1 MKTVIKFAD
10 EARQELK
17 KGVDEVADA
26 VKVSM
31 GAEGRT
37 VIIPVGENGYITT
50 KDGVS
55 IARSIDPV
63 GRFKEIGASIVKEAS
78 GRTNTKAGDGT
89 TTASVLVQSIFNAG
103 LQALEEG
110 ASAIQLKRGMDSA
123 LEDVLAELDSRA
135 IQVSKDNLSDVTT
148 ISVNGDKDLG
158 NLIAE
163 AFSKIGEHGLVITK
177 PSDTRDTTIEV
188 GQGIQLDNG
197 FIDPIFVT
205 DPIKYEC
212 VLENPYLLLYKGKI
226 ERGDNLVEMFNAV
239 WSADNPNNSLVII
252 CDDIDPFVFSTIRSN
267 VESGAIRGKIC
278 VVRTPQILKVNSDI
292 LSDVAKLSGAKIV
305 ASETGVSLGA
315 AALGRIDKF
324 IADVSSSILIGNQG
338 NLTETIEEL
347 EVRIKAENNDIERK
361 DLQERL
367 SRINGGVATLHIGAS
382 SDSELIEKR
391 DRIEDGIN
399 ATRAALEE
407 GIVAGG
413 GVTLLDISFNLL
425 KKVQTEGRT
434 SSFINGYIMLLES
447 LSAPFKQILRN
458 AGIDTGTIMP
468 FAKPTQGI
476 DVNSGETVDMI
487 EAGIV
492 DPKKVTKSALTNAV
506 SVAGA
511 FLTTDAV
518 VARN

>member
-1 MKTVIKFAD
+1 MKTEIKFAS

-17 KGVDEVADA
+17 LGVDEVANA

-37 VIIPVGENGYITT
+37 VIIPAGERGYITT

-63 GRFKEIGASIVKEAS
+63 GKFKEIGASLVKEAA
-78 GRTNTKAGDGT
+78 GRTNSKAGDGT
-89 TTASVLVQSIFNAG
+89 TTASVLVQEIFNTG
-103 LQALEEG
+103 LGYLEDG
-110 ASAIQLKRGMDSA
+110 ASAIQLKRGMESA
-123 LEDVLAELDSRA
+123 LEDVLGMLDEQA
-135 IQVSKDNLSDVTT
+135 VKVSKDNLKDVTS
-148 ISVNGDKDLG
+148 ISVNGDKELG
-158 NLIAE
+158 ELIAN
-163 AFSKIGEHGLVITK
+163 AFSQIGEHGLVITK

-205 DPIKYEC
+205 DNIKYES
-212 VLENPYLLLYKGKI
+212 VLENPFLLLYKGKI

-239 WSADNPNNSLVII
+239 WNPENPNNTLVII
-252 CDDIDPFVFSTIRSN
+252 CDDIDPFVFSTIRTN
-267 VESGAIRGKIC
+267 VSSGAIKNKVC
-278 VVRTPQILKVNSDI
+278 VVGTPQILKVNADI
-292 LSDVAKLSGAKIV
+292 LSDIATMSGAKIV
-305 ASETGVSLGA
+305 SSETGVSLGA
-315 AALGRIDKF
+315 EALGRIDKF
-324 IADVSSSILIGNQG
+324 IATATDSILIGNQG
-338 NLTETIEEL
+338 KLSDTIEEL
-347 EVRIKAENNDIERK
+347 KARISNESNDIERK

-382 SDSELIEKR
+382 TDSELIEKR

-407 GIVAGG
+407 GIIAGG
-413 GVTLLDISFNLL
+413 GVTLANIGVNLL
-425 KKVQTEGRT
+425 LEMRGNHEND
-434 SSFINGYIMLLES
+434 SFDKGYALL
-447 LSAPFKQILRN
+447 LSCLAAPYYQILSN
-458 AGIDTGTIMP
+458 AGLEVP
-468 FAKPTQGI
+468 FEPSKDGRMGI
-476 DVNSGETVDMI
+476 DVSKGSRVDMI
-487 EAGIV
+487 KAGIV

-511 FLTTDAV
+511 FLTTEAV